1 MMQLTGKNGY
11 RDFTRIHNKKAPD
24 DIRDFVAN
32 PDLVIES
39 IDYGV
44 ESAFA
49 FWMSKGLNKKA
60 KNLNVQE
67 VTQSVNGG
75 LTGYNDRRKRYN
87 NVSQLL
93 GLDED

>member
-1 MMQLTGKNGY
+1 MQLTGKNGY

-32 PDLVIES
+32 PDLVIEN
-39 IDYGV
+39 IEYGV

-60 KNLNVQE
+60 KNLNIKE
-67 VTQSVNGG
+67 VTQFLNGG
-75 LTGYNDRRKRYN
+75 RNGYDNRRKRYN
-87 NVSQLL
+87 SVARLIK
-93 GLDED
+93 LDEG